1 MIYLIFQKYLKNPD
15 SSSDIIL
22 INGIR
27 FILAIYGAPK
37 KIDSIDRLRYLNFVK
52 NTRSN

>member
-1 MIYLIFQKYLKNPD
+1 MLKLFEKSHDLVDFAKVFKNTD

-37 KIDSIDRLRYLNFVK
+37 KIDSIDRLRY
-52 NTRSN
+52 